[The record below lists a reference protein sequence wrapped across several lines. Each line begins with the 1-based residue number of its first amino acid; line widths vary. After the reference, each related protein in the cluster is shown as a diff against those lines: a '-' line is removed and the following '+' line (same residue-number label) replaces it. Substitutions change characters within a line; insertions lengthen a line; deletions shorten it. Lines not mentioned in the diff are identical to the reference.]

1 MKKLTSR
8 QQLLSNPSCSL
19 ELLKKLKQNVERIT
33 MELRQQ
39 KQLIKKLKRNA
50 QSDMRRKKLI
60 AYLVHSLKRDDP
72 QYHSQPLTGLP
83 LQVHDERW
91 EVPSN
96 LVEPLRWSMYS
107 FYILVSLILV
117 AWVGSAS
124 GLGRCFAELFGSMN
138 GEIIFHLCV
147 LTLVI
152 VCVSRP
158 CLFNSIF
165 VTSSFV

>member
-1 MKKLTSR
+1 MEKLTSR
-8 QQLLSNPSCSL
+8 QQLLSNPTCSL
-19 ELLKKLKQNVERIT
+19 ELLKKLKQNIERIM

-39 KQLIKKLKRNA
+39 KRLIKKLKTNA

-60 AYLVHSLKRDDP
+60 AYLVHSLKRDA
-72 QYHSQPLTGLP
+72 QYHSQPSTDLP

-124 GLGRCFAELFGSMN
+124 GLGRCFAEMFGSMN